1 MARFRARVFGLAL
14 LGLLATIAAKG
25 FLVLTY

>member
-1 MARFRARVFGLAL
+1 MARFRAFVFGLAL
-14 LGLLATIAAKG
+14 LGLLATATAKG